1 MQHKR
6 ISAGSHIDLRWLRRI
21 ALLPTQQPPVKERT
35 PWLQRAMGA
44 ALLVVGFAATPALSQ
59 KFPTKPVRIV
69 VGFSP
74 GSATDITARLIGP
87 KLSELWGQPVVIENR
102 AGAGSTLAS
111 AMVAQA
117 TPDGHTLMVVSAAF
131 AITAVLQ
138 KNLPYDA
145 LRDFRAVTQLGSTT
159 GALTV
164 APSLGAKSVK
174 ELIALAQERPGKIMY
189 ASTGAGSGIHMS
201 TERFNMVAG
210 IKPVHVA
217 FKGQPE
223 MIVEIVTGRV
233 HYGFPGLGSVMAF
246 IKDGRLLALA
256 VNTPKRSPHLPDVPA
271 LVEIIPGFER
281 DAAHALIAPARTP
294 RAVIHQISRD
304 VARVLEMPDVKER
317 MYAISFDPA
326 PSTPEEYDRMIR
338 NQMEIFTKVARS
350 AGLLAK

>member
-1 MQHKR
+1 MAGAGNMPNMNFPR
-6 ISAGSHIDLRWLRRI
+6 AAISAGAAVL
-21 ALLPTQQPPVKERT
+21 ALASIGVAWAQNAQP
-35 PWLQRAMGA
+35 
-44 ALLVVGFAATPALSQ
+44 
-59 KFPTKPVRIV
+59 FPTRPVRIV

-87 KLSELWGQPVVIENR
+87 KLADLWGQPVVIENR
-102 AGAGSTLAS
+102 SGAGSTLAS

-117 TPDGHTLMVVSAAF
+117 SPDGHTLMMVSTSF

-138 KNLPYDA
+138 KDLPYNA
-145 LRDFRAVTQLGSTT
+145 LKDFRGVAQVGSST
-159 GALTV
+159 GALMV
-164 APSLGAKSVK
+164 PPSLGVRSVK
-174 ELIALAQERPGKIMY
+174 DLIALAKEQPGKIRY

-233 HYGFPGLGSVMAF
+233 HFGFPGLGPGMPF

-256 VNTPKRSPHLPDVPA
+256 VNTPKRSPQLPDVPA
-271 LVEIIPGFER
+271 MVEIIPEFER
-281 DAAHALIAPARTP
+281 DAAHALMAPGRTP
-294 RAVIHQISRD
+294 DAVVRKISGD
-304 VARVLEMPDVKER
+304 VARVVDMPDVKDR

-326 PSTPEEYDRMIR
+326 PTTPEEFDKIVR
-338 NQMEIFTKVARS
+338 NQIEIFTKIART
-350 AGLLAK
+350 AGLIAK

>member
-1 MQHKR
+1 MGLIRTTGVLVATVALTTSVAFAQ
-6 ISAGSHIDLRWLRRI
+6 SAS
-21 ALLPTQQPPVKERT
+21 
-35 PWLQRAMGA
+35 
-44 ALLVVGFAATPALSQ
+44 
-59 KFPTKPVRIV
+59 KFPTKPVRIL

-87 KLSELWGQPVVIENR
+87 KLSDMWGQPVVIENR

-111 AMVAQA
+111 TAAAQA
-117 TPDGHTLMVVSAAF
+117 TPDGHTLMVISTSF
-131 AITAVLQ
+131 AITSILQ

-145 LRDFRAVTQLGSTT
+145 LKDFRGVAQIGSTT

-164 APSLGAKSVK
+164 APSLGVKTVK
-174 ELIALAQERPGKIMY
+174 ELIALAHERPGKVLY
-189 ASTGAGSGIHMS
+189 SSTGAGSGIHMS

-233 HYGFPGLGSVMAF
+233 HFGFPGLGSVMPF

-256 VNTPKRSPHLPDVPA
+256 VNTPKRSPQLPDVPA
-271 LVEIIPGFER
+271 MTEILPAFER
-281 DAAHALIAPARTP
+281 DAAHGLVAPARTP
-294 RAVIHQISRD
+294 NAIVQQVSRD
-304 VARVLEMPDVKER
+304 VARVLQIPDVKER

-326 PSTPEEYDRMIR
+326 PTTPEEYDRIIR
-338 NQMEIFTKVARS
+338 NQVEIFTKVAKS
-350 AGLLAK
+350 AGLLQK